1 MRRQTQKLF
10 DILEVGGKAE
20 KPWIWREQICICPT
34 FNLNLAK
41 QVYMALLCCYTTETS
56 RTLLKSLTFRKPSL
70 PNGWKGDEQMQEVSL
85 ESPFLVSFAHIGDKR
100 FRSLL
105 WGNGRQGDEQMEVSL
120 VSSCSSV
127 LRTLGTNL
135 YIKNVADL
143 LPSLSLD
150 VDC

>member
-1 MRRQTQKLF
+1 MHPRYGSWCPWHRLACAGKQESF

-70 PNGWKGDEQMQEVSL
+70 PNGWKGDEQINARSV
-85 ESPFLVSFAHIGDKR
+85 IGVTI
-100 FRSLL
+100 S
-105 WGNGRQGDEQMEVSL
+105 RQFCTHRRQ
-120 VSSCSSV
+120 
-127 LRTLGTNL
+127 TFQ
-135 YIKNVADL
+135 K
-143 LPSLSLD
+143 PSLGKWPAGRRTDGSVISVILARQY
-150 VDC
+150 CGHWGQTCI